1 LPAPCGD
8 ARPGP
13 SLPAAACQW
22 SRYVSHVVYFR
33 RKERLLQVP
42 PGGHSRMEDA
52 NNLDTVAIPLEVD
65 RVAALVVSP
74 VALADVVGRL
84 AEPVVLRELPEGDV
98 QLGQVIDEL
107 PFAPTLEGVDADG
120 FEVVEGGLAHRDA
133 WLR

>member
-1 LPAPCGD
+1 
-8 ARPGP
+8 
-13 SLPAAACQW
+13 
-22 SRYVSHVVYFR
+22 
-33 RKERLLQVP
+33 
-42 PGGHSRMEDA
+42 MEDA